1 MIIVHSMHYLIE
13 YFATVAFLEALPEIE
28 GMGLLLYNCIQHVA
42 FASFK
47 HQVELPTGVN
57 GVVQLHDARV
67 AAGHGRRPD

>member
-1 MIIVHSMHYLIE
+1 MHYLIE

-47 HQVELPTGVN
+47 HQVELSAGVN
-57 GVVQLHDARV
+57 GVV
-67 AAGHGRRPD
+67 

>member
-1 MIIVHSMHYLIE
+1 MHYLIE
-13 YFATVAFLEALPEIE
+13 YFATVAFLEALSEIE